1 MLGARRGLAVLAS
14 TAGLVLGACSLGG
27 QAATPASTTTS
38 TTTTTTVPDRPDTI
52 RIGLAVNGD
61 APTAEFDAQIEAI
74 LEEAAISTAAETGIS
89 IDLRP
94 VSITTPGQAE
104 GAMLSLINDGV
115 NVVITGCDDATV
127 PAVVEAATANELL
140 AVTGCVSLP
149 RPDIDRLS
157 SEINSDLF
165 IDLSALRD
173 NARAIANH
181 ADAEGFSSLA
191 VVGSTLVPD
200 VERVCVDLQ
209 DELAPEVNVEG
220 EPEATGDVVDVEGEQ
235 LPDEDEDED
244 EDDGPD
250 CGRIYNDRDCCDQD
264 EICRNAWDRLNEIS
278 INDIE
283 VGISP
288 PLAPLAED
296 DVEIEEQRERL
307 REAPF
312 RDFKNRF
319 GSVVASGTIDD
330 YKDGD
335 VLIRTEDG
343 GSVPVP
349 FEELGYDE
357 RCFVSAWWGI
367 PTECLIR
374 PGQVASR
381 DWTKT
386 TFTWKASSVCHKSL
400 FFEDVQLE
408 RYGHSAGPVLQPLIS
423 GAHFFAS
430 VGLLPY
436 SAGVYPATECHYVLG
451 YYRPGECLSLIH
463 I

>member
-94 VSITTPGQAE
+94 VSIATPGQAE

-235 LPDEDEDED
+235 LLDEDEDED
-244 EDDGPD
+244 EVGDGVVDDQSVSIIAKVNFVELVDAPGNVVSDLVAATEVDPPD
-250 CGRIYNDRDCCDQD
+250 AIVVCALPPTVGDIVSELRNRGFDQPVILPWYGDGQTWADGTRDVFIVTPASRYGDDPAELTTSLFEALTIDGEQPD
-264 EICRNAWDRLNEIS
+264 AVDIVTADTLSVLSDAAARSGSVGSQRVATAIRNGDLTTPIS
-278 INDIE
+278 
-283 VGISP
+283 GISGSLHVGGDDLTP
-288 PLAPLAED
+288 VQRVYRVVAIEEGRASFLREVNSLDEDGVAED
-296 DVEIEEQRERL
+296 DR
-307 REAPF
+307 
-312 RDFKNRF
+312 
-319 GSVVASGTIDD
+319 
-330 YKDGD
+330 
-335 VLIRTEDG
+335 
-343 GSVPVP
+343 
-349 FEELGYDE
+349 
-357 RCFVSAWWGI
+357 
-367 PTECLIR
+367 
-374 PGQVASR
+374 
-381 DWTKT
+381 
-386 TFTWKASSVCHKSL
+386 
-400 FFEDVQLE
+400 
-408 RYGHSAGPVLQPLIS
+408 
-423 GAHFFAS
+423 
-430 VGLLPY
+430 
-436 SAGVYPATECHYVLG
+436 
-451 YYRPGECLSLIH
+451 
-463 I
+463 

>member
-209 DELAPEVNVEG
+209 DELTPEVNVEG

-235 LPDEDEDED
+235 LLDEDEDED
-244 EDDGPD
+244 EVGDGVVDDQSVSIIAKVNFVELVDAPGNVVSDLVAATEVDPPD
-250 CGRIYNDRDCCDQD
+250 AIVVCALPPTVGDIVSELRNRGFDQPVILPWYGDGQTWADGTRDVFIVTPASRYGDDPAELTTSLFEALTIDGEQPD
-264 EICRNAWDRLNEIS
+264 AVDIVTADTLSVLSDAAARSGSVGSQRVATAIRNGDLTTPIS
-278 INDIE
+278 
-283 VGISP
+283 GISGSLHVGGDDLTP
-288 PLAPLAED
+288 VQRVYRVVAIEEGRASFLREVNSLDEDGVAED
-296 DVEIEEQRERL
+296 DR
-307 REAPF
+307 
-312 RDFKNRF
+312 
-319 GSVVASGTIDD
+319 
-330 YKDGD
+330 
-335 VLIRTEDG
+335 
-343 GSVPVP
+343 
-349 FEELGYDE
+349 
-357 RCFVSAWWGI
+357 
-367 PTECLIR
+367 
-374 PGQVASR
+374 
-381 DWTKT
+381 
-386 TFTWKASSVCHKSL
+386 
-400 FFEDVQLE
+400 
-408 RYGHSAGPVLQPLIS
+408 
-423 GAHFFAS
+423 
-430 VGLLPY
+430 
-436 SAGVYPATECHYVLG
+436 
-451 YYRPGECLSLIH
+451 
-463 I
+463 

>member
-235 LPDEDEDED
+235 LLDEDEDED
-244 EDDGPD
+244 EVGDGVVDDQSVSIIAKVNFVELVDAPGNVVSDLVAATEVDPPD
-250 CGRIYNDRDCCDQD
+250 AIVVCALPPTVGDIVSELRNRGFDQPVILPWYGDGQTWADGTRDVFIVTPASRYGDDPAELTTSLFEALTIDGEQPD
-264 EICRNAWDRLNEIS
+264 AVDIVTADTLSVLSDAAARSGSVGSQRVATAIRNGDPTTPIS
-278 INDIE
+278 
-283 VGISP
+283 GISGSLHVGGDDLTP
-288 PLAPLAED
+288 VQRVYRVVAIEEGRASFLREVNSLDEDGVAED
-296 DVEIEEQRERL
+296 DR
-307 REAPF
+307 
-312 RDFKNRF
+312 
-319 GSVVASGTIDD
+319 
-330 YKDGD
+330 
-335 VLIRTEDG
+335 
-343 GSVPVP
+343 
-349 FEELGYDE
+349 
-357 RCFVSAWWGI
+357 
-367 PTECLIR
+367 
-374 PGQVASR
+374 
-381 DWTKT
+381 
-386 TFTWKASSVCHKSL
+386 
-400 FFEDVQLE
+400 
-408 RYGHSAGPVLQPLIS
+408 
-423 GAHFFAS
+423 
-430 VGLLPY
+430 
-436 SAGVYPATECHYVLG
+436 
-451 YYRPGECLSLIH
+451 
-463 I
+463 

>member
-38 TTTTTTVPDRPDTI
+38 TTTTTTIPDRPDTI

-94 VSITTPGQAE
+94 ISITTPGQAE

-115 NVVITGCDDATV
+115 NVVITGCDDATI

-220 EPEATGDVVDVEGEQ
+220 EPEATGNVVDVEGEQ
-235 LPDEDEDED
+235 LLDEDEDED
-244 EDDGPD
+244 EDEDGDGVVDDQAVSIIAKVNFVELVDAPGNVVSDLVAATEVDPPD
-250 CGRIYNDRDCCDQD
+250 AIVVCALPPTVGDIVSELRNRGFDQPVILPWYGDGQTWADGTRDVFIVTPASRYGDDPAELTTSLFEALTIDGEQPD
-264 EICRNAWDRLNEIS
+264 AVDIVTADTLSVLSDAAARSGSVGSQRVATAIRNGDLTTPIS
-278 INDIE
+278 
-283 VGISP
+283 GISGSLHVGGDDLTP
-288 PLAPLAED
+288 VQRVYRVVAIEEGRASFLREVNSLDEDGVAED
-296 DVEIEEQRERL
+296 DR
-307 REAPF
+307 
-312 RDFKNRF
+312 
-319 GSVVASGTIDD
+319 
-330 YKDGD
+330 
-335 VLIRTEDG
+335 
-343 GSVPVP
+343 
-349 FEELGYDE
+349 
-357 RCFVSAWWGI
+357 
-367 PTECLIR
+367 
-374 PGQVASR
+374 
-381 DWTKT
+381 
-386 TFTWKASSVCHKSL
+386 
-400 FFEDVQLE
+400 
-408 RYGHSAGPVLQPLIS
+408 
-423 GAHFFAS
+423 
-430 VGLLPY
+430 
-436 SAGVYPATECHYVLG
+436 
-451 YYRPGECLSLIH
+451 
-463 I
+463 